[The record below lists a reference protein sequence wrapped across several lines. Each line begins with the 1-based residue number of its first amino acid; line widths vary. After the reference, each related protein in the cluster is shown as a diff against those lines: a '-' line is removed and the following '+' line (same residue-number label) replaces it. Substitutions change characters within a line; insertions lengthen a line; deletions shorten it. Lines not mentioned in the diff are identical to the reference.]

1 MAGTWQIYRNKL
13 AKQVMQVLER
23 ADIESVTYGGHD
35 CGITQ
40 VRGYQNYDISDL
52 EVLAIANPT
61 AKRPWVDTSV
71 KSADFERVFF
81 QVSPKSYADFGSNLG
96 YYVFKCAQ
104 EFDIHATGV
113 DYNFEY
119 ISVCQGIKARHTA
132 SLAEFKYTNLEQWH
146 NASDYYDFMTVFNV
160 IHHLYNRTEKYM
172 DMNRLIKDF
181 ASKADTILFEVPTE
195 QDSKGHKWTM
205 DTGYTEE
212 LFYETALSMF
222 TQVERMPGQTEH
234 RPYYLCVK

>member
-1 MAGTWQIYRNKL
+1 MN
-13 AKQVMQVLER
+13 VLER
-23 ADIESVTYGGHD
+23 GDIESITFGGHQS
-35 CGITQ
+35 GVTQ
-40 VRGYQNYDISDL
+40 VRGYQNYDISD
-52 EVLAIANPT
+52 EQVLALHNPGPL
-61 AKRPWVDTSV
+61 RPWTDTKV
-71 KSADFERVFF
+71 KSVDFERIFF
-81 QVSPKSYADFGSNLG
+81 DVRPKSYADFGSNLG

-113 DYNFEY
+113 DYNLEY
-119 ISVCQGIKARHTA
+119 ISVCHSIKARHTA
-132 SLAEFKYTNLEQWH
+132 SLAAFKHTNLELWH
-146 NASDYYDFMTVFNV
+146 NESDYYNFMTVFNV

-181 ASKADTILFEVPTE
+181 ASKADIILFEVPTE

-212 LFYETALSMF
+212 LFYETALSIF